1 MGILKHLLFW
11 PVTGPAALVRF
22 SMGQVDGLV
31 RQELTDDTKVKEDL
45 MALQMQLELG
55 DIDVIEYEVR
65 EQELMRRLREARK
78 WRVELGME
86 KEWAPLEFR
95 GEGEPP
101 ADAPPA
107 SSGPD
112 DWPTPPSSPPTP
124 EPDSSSS

>member
-22 SMGQVDGLV
+22 SMRQVDGVV
-31 RQELTDDTKVKEDL
+31 RKELTDDTSVKEDL

-55 DIDVIEYEVR
+55 DIDMIEYEVR

-86 KEWAPLEFR
+86 EEWAPLEFR
-95 GEGEPP
+95 DPP
-101 ADAPPA
+101 PP
-107 SSGPD
+107 P
-112 DWPTPPSSPPTP
+112 PTSPPTS